1 VRPVNRPGTI
11 LTLDINQRSG
21 SPEVHLAVD
30 AIMHGIIF
38 QLTEAVSTGGLRFS
52 SSERCYSWC
61 WRPPSVRGSRASHC
75 AKKRPQRGGATEAV

>member
-1 VRPVNRPGTI
+1 MRTNMEDDFRIVAQSPPVRPVNRRTI

-52 SSERCYSWC
+52 FLRALLFIAQ
-61 WRPPSVRGSRASHC
+61 RNDPSA
-75 AKKRPQRGGATEAV
+75 GGY